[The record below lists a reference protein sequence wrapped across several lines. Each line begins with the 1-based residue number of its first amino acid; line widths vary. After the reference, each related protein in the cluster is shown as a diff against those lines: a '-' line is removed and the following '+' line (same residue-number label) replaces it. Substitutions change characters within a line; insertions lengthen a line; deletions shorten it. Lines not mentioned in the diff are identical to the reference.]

1 MKKIILS
8 ILSIL
13 SIASFAFAA
22 NHPITVLMTN
32 YAGANMTKGMLVNVY
47 DNNATNATEGFF
59 SAGGNATQVFG
70 VLGSNC
76 TNGTACWVCI
86 GGIADVLLE
95 STGEA
100 WNSTAVPGNHV
111 YAGPGNGTARG
122 NQTWAASFYESNCT
136 IGTAVEAQNGT
147 GHYVKTL
154 IRIHHN
160 Q

>member
-1 MKKIILS
+1 MKKIIFT
-8 ILSIL
+8 ILALTLTSL
-13 SIASFAFAA
+13 ALAA
-22 NHPITVLMTN
+22 NHPITVFMTN
-32 YAGANMTKGMLVNVY
+32 YAGANMTKGMLVQAY
-47 DNNATNATEGFF
+47 NASNAFV

-70 VLGSNC
+70 VLGSDC
-76 TNGTACWVCI
+76 ENGTECHICV

-95 STGEA
+95 STGES

-111 YAGPGNGTARG
+111 HAGPGNGTARA
-122 NQTWAASFYESNCT
+122 NQTWAESYYESNCT